1 MVEERRL
8 RIPGLIE
15 KVRVA
20 CDFVVEAAQRAGL
33 DERAVYHCQL
43 AVDEAC
49 TNIVEHGYGRNNP
62 NTVIDIIC
70 RSEDNRF
77 TITVLDDS
85 TLFDPFARPDPDPT
99 TILDDRAQGG
109 WGIYFIK
116 KVMDEV
122 DYQRQGERNRLTM
135 VKNLS

>member
-20 CDFVVEAAQRAGL
+20 CDFVVEAAQRAGM
-33 DERAVYHCQL
+33 DERSVYHCQL

-49 TNIVEHGYGRNNP
+49 TNIVEHGYGRNGMDK
-62 NTVIDIIC
+62 VIDIIC
-70 RSEDNRF
+70 RSEGNRF

-85 TLFDPFARPDPDPT
+85 GPFNPFSRPDPDPSAV
-99 TILDDRAQGG
+99 LEDREHGG

-122 DYQRQGERNRLTM
+122 GYQRQGERNRLTM
-135 VKNLS
+135 VKHFS

>member
-1 MVEERRL
+1 
-8 RIPGLIE
+8 LIE

-33 DERAVYHCQL
+33 DERAIYHCQL

-49 TNIVEHGYGRNNP
+49 TNIVEHGYGRNSANS
-62 NTVIDIIC
+62 VIDIIC
-70 RSEDNRF
+70 RSEHDRF

-85 TLFDPFARPDPDPT
+85 TLFDPFTRPDPDPA

-122 DYQRQGERNRLTM
+122 AYQRQGDRNRLTM

>member
-1 MVEERRL
+1 LVEERRL

-20 CDFVVEAAQRAGL
+20 CDFVVEAAQRAGM

-49 TNIVEHGYGRNNP
+49 TNIVEHGYGRNSADK
-62 NTVIDIIC
+62 VIDIIC
-70 RSEDNRF
+70 RSENDRF

-85 TLFDPFARPDPDPT
+85 RAFDPFSKPDADPAM
-99 TILDDRAQGG
+99 LLGDRERGG

-122 DYQRQGERNRLTM
+122 AYQRHGDRNQLTM
-135 VKNLS
+135 VKHLN

>member
-1 MVEERRL
+1 MIEERRL
-8 RIPGLIE
+8 RIPGLVE

-49 TNIVEHGYGRNNP
+49 TNIVEHGYGAHGFDH
-62 NTVIDIIC
+62 VIDIIC

-77 TITVLDDS
+77 IITVLDDS
-85 TLFDPFARPDPDPT
+85 NAFDPLGREDPDPAT
-99 TILDDRAQGG
+99 MLNDREEGG

-122 DYQRQGERNRLTM
+122 LYQRQGNRNRLTM
-135 VKNLS
+135 VKRLS

>member
-49 TNIVEHGYGRNNP
+49 TNIVEHGYGRNGRDN
-62 NTVIDIIC
+62 VIDIIC

-77 TITVLDDS
+77 VITVLDDS
-85 TLFDPFARPDPDPT
+85 TAFDPFDRADSDPAT
-99 TILDDRAQGG
+99 VLDDRGEGG

-122 DYQRQGERNRLTM
+122 AYQRQGGRNRLTM
-135 VKNLS
+135 IKLVN